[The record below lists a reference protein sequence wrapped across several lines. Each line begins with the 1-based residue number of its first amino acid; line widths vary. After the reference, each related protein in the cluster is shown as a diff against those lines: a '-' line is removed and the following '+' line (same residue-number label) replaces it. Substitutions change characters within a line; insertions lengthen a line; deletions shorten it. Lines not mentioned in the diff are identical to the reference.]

1 MCHFFQSKPAYA
13 NSTNDV
19 GKEWNKSKTESK
31 TLSERSAVAE
41 NGVEGKE
48 VELNGDK
55 VTPNQPESAFNN
67 DSKMCNT
74 NPHLNALNTDSEC
87 HRDETLSAAVLKTE
101 E

>member
-1 MCHFFQSKPAYA
+1 MSQSFQSKPSYA

-19 GKEWNKSKTESK
+19 GKEWTKSKTESK
-31 TLSERSAVAE
+31 TSSEGSAVAE

-48 VELNGDK
+48 LEINGNK
-55 VTPNQPESAFNN
+55 VTPSQPESAFNN
-67 DSKMCNT
+67 DSKMCNM

-87 HRDETLSAAVLKTE
+87 HRDEALSAAVLKTE